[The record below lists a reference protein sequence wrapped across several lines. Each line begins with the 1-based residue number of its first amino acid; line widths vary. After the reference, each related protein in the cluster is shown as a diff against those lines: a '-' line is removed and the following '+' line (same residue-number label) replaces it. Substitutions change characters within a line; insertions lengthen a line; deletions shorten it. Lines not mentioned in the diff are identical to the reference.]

1 MADGRMQWAGE
12 GVFAGYA
19 SLFGRADLGGDTVE
33 RGAFGRSIAKRGKS
47 GIRMLF
53 QHDPKEPIGAWEDM
67 REDQTGLFVRGR
79 LALGT
84 SRGRE
89 VLSLFRAG
97 ALDGLSIGFRTVRAE
112 ADRRTGLRRII
123 EADLWEVSVVTFPM
137 MPGARVSHVKG
148 LAGADMSRLAARA
161 AKHRINA
168 KEARHDGQG

>member
-1 MADGRMQWAGE
+1 MAESRVEWAGE

-19 SLFGRADLGGDTVE
+19 SLFGRTDLGGDTVE
-33 RGAFGRSIAKRGKS
+33 RGAFGRSLAKRGRS

-53 QHDPKEPIGAWEDM
+53 QHDPKEPIGAWEEM
-67 REDQTGLFVRGR
+67 REDATGLWVRGR

-84 SRGRE
+84 ARGRE

-112 ADRRTGLRRII
+112 AHRATGLRRIL

-137 MPGARVSHVKG
+137 VPGARVSHVKA
-148 LAGADMSRLAARA
+148 LAGADAARLGAAARA
-161 AKHRINA
+161 AKHT
-168 KEARHDGQG
+168 HQHQGGKA